1 MKYKYFFLSVLCF
14 ILLFGCQPKT
24 EYPETI
30 HIPKSNILSKKEMI
44 HIMTDIFIAEA
55 YLHKMQQEGM
65 DVKRLTLK
73 YYSQLLDLH
82 STNEQKIENSVQY
95 YAATGEFELIL
106 EQVINNLVE
115 MEIHSNIE

>member
-1 MKYKYFFLSVLCF
+1 MKYKYFFLSALCF
-14 ILLFGCQPKT
+14 ILLIGCQPKV
-24 EYPETI
+24 EQRENV
-30 HIPKSNILSKKEMI
+30 HVPKSNILSKKEMI

-55 YLHKMQQEGM
+55 YLHKMQQDGM